1 MNVIVANKYTS
12 LFNGSNIQIMKA
24 VTGVYK
30 VSEIVNYFKGMYY
43 QKLIIDATALAD
55 FPKQEVLK
63 ELSLR
68 FDTEKII
75 LFLPPDDSPP
85 VSFLS
90 FLVNIG
96 IYNFTDN
103 INGVMQLISQSN
115 TYEDVKKYISVDD
128 TKIKDVDK
136 SNDEYNLTNLEYDN
150 SCILLGLKNVTKG
163 IASTQLAYTLKKNLE
178 DVYHKRVAVI
188 EIDKTN
194 LVAYNEKNTFSI
206 SANRINEFLQ
216 TADKYD
222 VVLVDLGEN
231 KSLNVCSDIIY
242 LVDPSLYRINE
253 LMLANRRAFDV
264 LKGKK
269 VVLYNNL
276 LNERDINIFAREAGI
291 NIYFTLPPLNDR
303 IINPVLNNLLY
314 KLGLIPDNNENNTKK
329 GLFDFFK

>member
-1 MNVIVANKYTS
+1 MNVIVANKYAS

-178 DVYHKRVAVI
+178 GIYHKRVAII

-194 LVAYNEKNTFSI
+194 LAAYNEKNTFSI

-216 TADKYD
+216 TTDKYD
-222 VVLVDLGEN
+222 VILVDLGEN

-253 LMLANRRAFDV
+253 L
-264 LKGKK
+264 K